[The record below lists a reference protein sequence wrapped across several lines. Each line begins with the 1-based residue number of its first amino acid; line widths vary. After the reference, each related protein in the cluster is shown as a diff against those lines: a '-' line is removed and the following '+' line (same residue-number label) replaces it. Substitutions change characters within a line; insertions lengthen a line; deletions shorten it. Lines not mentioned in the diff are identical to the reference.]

1 MAKMRQPINVSEGLE
16 LANSLIEGTEWK
28 QNVVNFKA
36 RRGWMQFT
44 SDRKKK
50 HTLGKK
56 WYNGFWKRH
65 GHKVEKKKVKSSPRI
80 ALNGQCTETLN
91 RCMIKC
97 MTGWNMLGLH

>member
-44 SDRKKK
+44 SDGKKK
-50 HTLGKK
+50 WKEKTYLG
-56 WYNGFWKRH
+56 
-65 GHKVEKKKVKSSPRI
+65 
-80 ALNGQCTETLN
+80 
-91 RCMIKC
+91 
-97 MTGWNMLGLH
+97 